1 MHSNRHQCCL
11 MIRSEGQEQGSQGT
25 VDLLKS
31 FDNQLRSVASGVV
44 RGEYVFWLGSGLSR
58 SVVPDVG
65 ELLKK
70 LLSFLQARVEPADE
84 NCRHRKALQEI
95 LDISG
100 IPADDRQQIQLTT
113 SVDSWPHID
122 DLVLRLTDRYS
133 KVLNVHVD
141 GEDPDFLVWKGIDVA
156 NTYGSPDLEPAAE
169 HLCLAILMLEGVIRS
184 APSANWDDLVE
195 KAIHRL
201 TGESTGFL
209 RVVVRP
215 EDFSEL
221 ESRCD
226 LIKFHGCAVKAS
238 EDPETYRIALIARH
252 RQISGWTT
260 KAEHSVVKGHLEH
273 LVATNCALVVGL
285 SAQDANLHTI
295 LHQAA
300 ENLGRT
306 WPVTPPA
313 VVFALEEL
321 EHDQKD
327 VLGITYGDSYPEN
340 RAEIEAAALLGA
352 FAQPLLLALVL
363 YTLAAKLS
371 SLVEAISSAVFDDAT
386 KEALRSGIG
395 DLRDLVAGAVD
406 DNSLAFVESL
416 VAGVGNL
423 LSVFRNGV
431 PIDGTACRYH
441 PLTAQP
447 IEQAGHDP
455 NVDTDALGFL
465 AVAASLFGRGVAEEY
480 WVLKAGDVEAPEG
493 GVFTVQS
500 PLSGS
505 RVFLVRDSG
514 VLAQLEGHEHIDMKD
529 ASVLAIHAKAIPPRQ
544 ARSSKSRYG
553 RTGRQPAREVAIE
566 SMVSAA
572 PDFQALMSDFRQK
585 ADL

>member
-1 MHSNRHQCCL
+1 
-11 MIRSEGQEQGSQGT
+11 MIGSEDQEQGSQGT
-25 VDLLKS
+25 VDLLRS

-65 ELLKK
+65 ELLRK

-84 NCRHRKALQEI
+84 NCRYRKALREI

-113 SVDSWPHID
+113 SVDSWPHIN
-122 DLVLRLTDRYS
+122 DLVQRLTDRYS
-133 KVLNVHVD
+133 KVLDVLVD
-141 GEDPDFLVWKGIDVA
+141 GEDQDFLVWKGIDVA

-169 HLCLAILMLEGVIRS
+169 HLCLAILMLEGVIRT
-184 APSANWDDLVE
+184 APSANWDGLVE

-201 TGESTGFL
+201 TGETTGFL

-215 EDFSEL
+215 QEFSEH

-226 LIKFHGCAVKAS
+226 LIKFHGCAIRAR
-238 EDPETYRIALIARH
+238 EDPGTYRAALIARES
-252 RQISGWTT
+252 QISGWTT
-260 KAEHSVVKGHLEH
+260 KTEHSLMKSQLEH
-273 LVATNCALVVGL
+273 HVATSGALVVGL

-313 VVFALEEL
+313 VVFALEGL
-321 EHDQKD
+321 EHDQKH
-327 VLGITYGDSYPEN
+327 VLRITYGESYNEN
-340 RAEIEAAALLGA
+340 HEEIETAALLGA
-352 FAQPLLLALVL
+352 HAQPLLLALVL
-363 YTLAAKLS
+363 YTLADKLS
-371 SLVEAISSAVFDDAT
+371 SLVAAISPTVIDNATTEAIQA
-386 KEALRSGIG
+386 GIR
-395 DLRDLVAGAVD
+395 DLRDVVAGAVD
-406 DNSLAFVESL
+406 DNSLAFVERL
-416 VAGVGNL
+416 VAGVGIL
-423 LSVFRNGV
+423 LSIFRTGV
-431 PIDGTACRYH
+431 PIDGAACHYQ

-447 IEQAGHDP
+447 IEQTVLDP

-465 AVAASLFGRGVAEEY
+465 AVAASLFGRGVAEAFWE
-480 WVLKAGDVEAPEG
+480 LKAGDVESPGE
-493 GVFTVQS
+493 GVFTVES
-500 PLSGS
+500 PLGDS

-544 ARSSKSRYG
+544 PRSSKSRYG

-566 SMVSAA
+566 SMVNAA
-572 PDFQALMSDFRQK
+572 PDFQALMSDFRQE
-585 ADL
+585 AAL